1 MLCCLQ
7 KLGSSFDIQ
16 SQTASDMG
24 GGNDRFN
31 AEAAAWDSNPAVL
44 TASTMAL
51 GTLLEHVPE
60 LRKFPKHSASL
71 AGLDVLEIGCG
82 TGLLSLMIAPYVRT
96 LTAVDTAQGMID
108 AFDLK
113 LRTEDYCKTRNVLPV
128 HVMLEDPNDVRIR
141 RDPLSSR
148 DQRDDEDQRNL
159 PPRRFDLI
167 ISHLVLHH
175 IPSLEAILRTMFGCL
190 KSGGRVALTDF
201 ENFGPDA
208 RKFHPEHKME
218 GVERHGIVGAEMKS
232 LMEEVGFSSVKIEKA
247 FEMSKEVEGGGNED
261 FPFLIC
267 LGMK

>member
-1 MLCCLQ
+1 MDFV
-7 KLGSSFDIQ
+7 S
-16 SQTASDMG
+16 TG

-51 GTLLEHVPE
+51 ASLLEHFPE
-60 LRKFPKHSASL
+60 LQNIPLGSPGVT
-71 AGLDVLEIGCG
+71 GLDVLEIGCG
-82 TGLLSLMIAPYVRT
+82 TGLLSLMIAPYVRS

-108 AFDLK
+108 ALNLK
-113 LRTEDYCKTRNVLPV
+113 LESGGYSEARNVLPV
-128 HVMLEDPNDVRIR
+128 HAMLEDADDVRIR
-141 RDPLSSR
+141 QDPLSGHDR
-148 DQRDDEDQRNL
+148 RDEDKPHNL

-175 IPSLEAILRTMFGCL
+175 IPSLEAILGTMLGCL
-190 KSGGRVALTDF
+190 KVGGNVALTDF

-218 GVERHGIVGAEMKS
+218 GVERHGILRTEMKAV
-232 LMEEVGFSSVKIEKA
+232 MENVGFSDVKIETA
-247 FEMSKEVEGGGNED
+247 FDMGKEVEGGGQMN

-267 LGMK
+267 MGTKC